1 MMTRSFLLEVKP
13 SFIDGRGLFAIS
25 VIPARSKIGE
35 LTGEI
40 ISVAEARRRARR
52 YQRIKIVELDLSTAL
67 DLAEGNEFKYVNHS
81 CSPNTFMRVYRR
93 RIEFY
98 ALREISPGEELTYN
112 YGETHHE
119 GTLICR
125 CGSANC
131 RERL

>member
-1 MMTRSFLLEVKP
+1 MTRSFLLEVKS
-13 SFIDGRGLFAIS
+13 SFIDGQGLFAIS
-25 VIPARSKIGE
+25 SIPARSKIGE
-35 LTGEI
+35 LTGEL
-40 ISVAEARRRARR
+40 ISVGEARRRARR
-52 YQRIKIVELDLSTAL
+52 SRRIKIVELDHSTAL

-98 ALREISPGEELTYN
+98 ALREISSGEELTCN

-119 GTLICR
+119 GTLVCR